1 MSNTNQPPPKKTTP
15 TPQNHLTFDSWNSCA
30 TGHQRADSSTGTAWR
45 RTREEK
51 LARQFNSASGDCTDS
66 LGGVTSLLKEEKGEW
81 VWAHTKNRGESRDP
95 GQRDI
100 RSMMRVGKRSRD
112 VSDAGKD
119 QDSSE
124 RKLKVSK
131 VAGLGVDASMGSL
144 DELLLPPPP
153 PSSLSAQVKDVPQV
167 FKGVTVY
174 INSTY
179 HPGVSDHY
187 LKRLL
192 TMHGAAVSLS
202 LSRKVSHVIVAKPNT
217 GPGMGSGGGLAASKL
232 QKEISR
238 GGWKGIKIVF
248 VEWAL
253 ESIEAGKR
261 LSEARFAMEIMPKGQ
276 RSVLSFTGI

>member
-15 TPQNHLTFDSWNSCA
+15 PLQNHLTFDPWNSCA

-66 LGGVTSLLKEEKGEW
+66 LGDVTSLCKKEKGEW
-81 VWAHTKNRGESRDP
+81 VWADTNNRGETRDP

-144 DELLLPPPP
+144 DELLPSS
-153 PSSLSAQVKDVPQV
+153 SSLSAEVKDVPQV

-174 INSTY
+174 INSAY

-202 LSRKVSHVIVAKPNT
+202 LSRNVSHVIVAKPNA
-217 GPGMGSGGGLAASKL
+217 GPGMGFGGGLAASKL

-238 GGWKGIKIVF
+238 GGWKGIKVVF

>member
-1 MSNTNQPPPKKTTP
+1 MSNKNQPPPKNRTP
-15 TPQNHLTFDSWNSCA
+15 PLQNHLTFDPWNSCA

-51 LARQFNSASGDCTDS
+51 LARQFNSAWGDCTDS
-66 LGGVTSLLKEEKGEW
+66 PGGVTSLRKEEKGEW
-81 VWAHTKNRGESRDP
+81 VRAHTNNRGETRDL

-100 RSMMRVGKRSRD
+100 RSMMRFGKRSRD

-119 QDSSE
+119 RDSSE

-144 DELLLPPPP
+144 DDLLPTS
-153 PSSLSAQVKDVPQV
+153 SSLSAEVKDVPQV

-202 LSRKVSHVIVAKPNT
+202 LSRKVSHVIVAKPNA
-217 GPGMGSGGGLAASKL
+217 GPGMGFGGGLAASKL

-238 GGWKGIKIVF
+238 GGWKGIKVVF

-276 RSVLSFTGI
+276 RSVLTFTGI

>member
-1 MSNTNQPPPKKTTP
+1 MSTAHQPPPKKPTP
-15 TPQNHLTFDSWNSCA
+15 TPQNHLTFDPWNSSA

-45 RTREEK
+45 RAREEK
-51 LARQFNSASGDCTDS
+51 LARQFGSASGDCTDS
-66 LGGVTSLLKEEKGEW
+66 PGDGTPHHKADKGEW
-81 VWAHTKNRGESRDP
+81 VWSHTTRGEESRDAAAAAVAAA

-100 RSMMRVGKRSRD
+100 RSMMHVGKRSRD
-112 VSDAGKD
+112 VSDSGMD
-119 QDSSE
+119 RES
-124 RKLKVSK
+124 KLKVSK
-131 VAGLGVDASMGSL
+131 VVNASP
-144 DELLLPPPP
+144 DELLLSSSS
-153 PSSLSAQVKDVPQV
+153 SSLSTEVKDVPLV
-167 FKGVTVY
+167 FKGLTVY
-174 INSTY
+174 INSTC
-179 HPGVSDHY
+179 HPAVSDHY

-217 GPGMGSGGGLAASKL
+217 GPGMGAGGGLAASKL

-238 GGWKGIKIVF
+238 GGWKGIRVVF

-261 LSEARFAMEIMPKGQ
+261 LSEARFAMDIMPKGQ

>member
-1 MSNTNQPPPKKTTP
+1 MSNTNQPPSKKPTP
-15 TPQNHLTFDSWNSCA
+15 TPQNHLIFDPWNSSA

-51 LARQFNSASGDCTDS
+51 LAQQFSSASGDCTDS
-66 LGGVTSLLKEEKGEW
+66 PRDGTSHRNKAEKGEW
-81 VWAHTKNRGESRDP
+81 VWSYTSRAEESRDDAA

-112 VSDAGKD
+112 VSDSGKD
-119 QDSSE
+119 RDS
-124 RKLKVSK
+124 KLLKGSK
-131 VAGLGVDASMGSL
+131 VAGLVVNASPGSL
-144 DELLLPPPP
+144 DQLSSSS
-153 PSSLSAQVKDVPQV
+153 SSLSSLSTEVKEHLP
-167 FKGVTVY
+167 
-174 INSTY
+174 ST
-179 HPGVSDHY
+179 VSDHY

-192 TMHGAAVSLS
+192 TMHGAAISLS

-217 GPGMGSGGGLAASKL
+217 GRGMGAGGGLAASKL

-238 GGWKGIKIVF
+238 GGWKGIKVVF

-261 LSEARFAMEIMPKGQ
+261 LSEARFAMDIMPKGQ

>member
-1 MSNTNQPPPKKTTP
+1 
-15 TPQNHLTFDSWNSCA
+15 
-30 TGHQRADSSTGTAWR
+30 
-45 RTREEK
+45 
-51 LARQFNSASGDCTDS
+51 
-66 LGGVTSLLKEEKGEW
+66 
-81 VWAHTKNRGESRDP
+81 
-95 GQRDI
+95 
-100 RSMMRVGKRSRD
+100 MMRVGKRSRD

-248 VEWAL
+248 VEWYFIFLVGGRAC
-253 ESIEAGKR
+253 A
-261 LSEARFAMEIMPKGQ
+261 
-276 RSVLSFTGI
+276 